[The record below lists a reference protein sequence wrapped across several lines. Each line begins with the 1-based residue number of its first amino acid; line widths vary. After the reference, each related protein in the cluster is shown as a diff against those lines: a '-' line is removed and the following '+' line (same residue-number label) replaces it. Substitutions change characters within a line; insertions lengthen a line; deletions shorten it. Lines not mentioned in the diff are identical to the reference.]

1 MRLKIIT
8 CLALYQYPCVGHA
21 REYPLPLEVHG
32 AAVITSSKK
41 YPYPSRWGYFSLTTP
56 PPLWKFQFNF
66 MLSFTNLKLPPFFN
80 FCQLSFGW
88 VLIFVQLKLL
98 CKTHSALVSERTNNR
113 CVKLSFPHLFSQIEI
128 QKKKLS
134 LADFKF
140 KIEQIAI
147 QLKIPVQV
155 RLD

>member
-8 CLALYQYPCVGHA
+8 YLALYQYPCVCHA
-21 REYPLPLEVHG
+21 REYSLPLEVHG

-56 PPLWKFQFNF
+56 PPLWKFQFINF

-88 VLIFVQLKLL
+88 VLIFVHILHCCQRGL
-98 CKTHSALVSERTNNR
+98 NNR